1 MLIST
6 NMDIMKKIWNSVMNS
21 DYNPISNVQNM
32 EVRHL
37 VMQILAFMW
46 SAVFSIYIVNSIGFF
61 KYTAIAHALLIAAIF
76 VTAFVFQTA
85 KKKPEV
91 FDHKFF
97 RGKDGEHD

>member
-1 MLIST
+1 
-6 NMDIMKKIWNSVMNS
+6 MDHRF
-21 DYNPISNVQNM
+21 NPLKNIPDMQ
-32 EVRHL
+32 VRHM
-37 VMQILAFMW
+37 VMQVLAFMW

>member
-1 MLIST
+1 
-6 NMDIMKKIWNSVMNS
+6 
-21 DYNPISNVQNM
+21 
-32 EVRHL
+32 
-37 VMQILAFMW
+37 
-46 SAVFSIYIVNSIGFF
+46 VNSLGVF

-85 KKKPEV
+85 KNKPEV

>member
-6 NMDIMKKIWNSVMNS
+6 NMDTMKKIWNSVMNS

-76 VTAFVFQTA
+76 VLSLI
-85 KKKPEV
+85 
-91 FDHKFF
+91 HI
-97 RGKDGEHD
+97 